1 MGNDR
6 LLTTSY
12 GTNRSAFSLS
22 DWGLFSGVSLIWGAS
37 FLLMDIG
44 LDSFHPGLVTFL
56 RVGFGAVT
64 LSLLAR
70 TRKTKT
76 GKENLARVR
85 LLGVLWIAIPMT
97 LFPIAQQWI
106 NSAIAGMINGAT
118 PIFTAAVAGIL
129 LGALPGRLQL
139 AGLAVGLVGVFAMA
153 LPSVGEGTSQAIG
166 VVLALL
172 ATVCYALALNMVT
185 PLSQRHRFLGVMS
198 RILWVATIAVAP
210 LGIYG
215 LTQSS
220 FSSAS
225 LAAMVAV
232 GSLGTGLAFWM
243 MGALVGSVGS
253 TRGTF
258 ITYVIPVVAL
268 ILGVAFRG
276 DIVSPLAIV
285 GVLLVISGAILAS
298 RKEV

>member
-6 LLTTSY
+6 LLSTSY

-22 DWGLFSGVSLIWGAS
+22 DWGLFIGVSLIWGAS
-37 FLLMDIG
+37 FLFMDIG

-70 TRKTKT
+70 VRKTEIR
-76 GKENLARVR
+76 KEDLARVR

-106 NSAIAGMINGAT
+106 NSAIAGMLNGAT
-118 PIFTAAVAGIL
+118 PIFTAAVASIL
-129 LGALPGRLQL
+129 LGALPGRLQI
-139 AGLAVGLVGVFAMA
+139 AGLAIGLAGVLAMA
-153 LPSVGEGTSQAIG
+153 LPSADEGTFQAVG
-166 VVLALL
+166 VALVVV
-172 ATVCYALALNMVT
+172 ATVCYALSLNMVT
-185 PLSQRHRFLGVMS
+185 PISQRHRFLGVINH
-198 RILWVATIAVAP
+198 ILWVATIAVAP
-210 LGIYG
+210 LGVYG

-268 ILGVAFRG
+268 ILGVTFRG
-276 DIVSPLAIV
+276 DSVSPLAIV
-285 GVLLVISGAILAS
+285 GVFLVVGGAILAS
-298 RKEV
+298 RQEV

>member
-1 MGNDR
+1 
-6 LLTTSY
+6 
-12 GTNRSAFSLS
+12 
-22 DWGLFSGVSLIWGAS
+22 
-37 FLLMDIG
+37 MDIG

-70 TRKTKT
+70 VRKTEIR
-76 GKENLARVR
+76 KEDLARVR

-106 NSAIAGMINGAT
+106 NSAIAGMLNGAT
-118 PIFTAAVAGIL
+118 PIFTAAVASIL
-129 LGALPGRLQL
+129 LGALPGRLQI
-139 AGLAVGLVGVFAMA
+139 AGLAIGLAGVLAMA
-153 LPSVGEGTSQAIG
+153 LPSADEGTFQAVG
-166 VVLALL
+166 VALVVV
-172 ATVCYALALNMVT
+172 ATVCYALSLNMVT
-185 PLSQRHRFLGVMS
+185 PISQRHRFLGVINH
-198 RILWVATIAVAP
+198 ILWVATIAVAP
-210 LGIYG
+210 LGVYG

-268 ILGVAFRG
+268 ILGVTFRG
-276 DIVSPLAIV
+276 DSVSPLAIV
-285 GVLLVISGAILAS
+285 GVFLVVGGAILAS